1 MLSPALPHPRRRPS
15 YQQVRM
21 SSSALLDAIA
31 PIHALV
37 AASFTSHDPSHDMH
51 HIMRVCRTA
60 VALAKAE
67 GLGADDVALTHI
79 AALLHDACDPK
90 YFKDSAVLDRALQ
103 LGAAFGLTREQQ
115 ATVQHVAKNISFTQ
129 ELAQQQQQQQQQHD
143 AIFCCVQDADRLD
156 AMGAVGIARTFSFGA
171 VKSRPFYD
179 PLIAPIANPTPEQY
193 NTLCKTSPTI
203 NHFTEKLL
211 QLRGMLKT
219 ASGRALGE
227 QRHAFMLQFLAQFM
241 AEVDADAT
249 LHVA

>member
-1 MLSPALPHPRRRPS
+1 
-15 YQQVRM
+15 M
-21 SSSALLDAIA
+21 SSSALLAAIA

-51 HIMRVCRTA
+51 HVMRVCQTA

-67 GLGADDVALTHI
+67 GLSADDVALTHI

-90 YFKDSAVLDRALQ
+90 YFTDCAVLDRALQ
-103 LGAAFGLTREQQ
+103 LGASHGLTKEQQ
-115 ATVQHVAKNISFTQ
+115 AVVQHVAKNISFTQ
-129 ELAQQQQQQQQQHD
+129 ELAQQQQQQQQQQQHD
-143 AIFCCVQDADRLD
+143 TIFCCVQDADRLD
-156 AMGAVGIARTFSFGA
+156 AIGAVGIARTFTFGA
-171 VKSRPFYD
+171 VKGRPFYD
-179 PLIAPIANPTPEQY
+179 PLIAPIVNPTPEQY
-193 NTLCKTSPTI
+193 STLCKTSPTI